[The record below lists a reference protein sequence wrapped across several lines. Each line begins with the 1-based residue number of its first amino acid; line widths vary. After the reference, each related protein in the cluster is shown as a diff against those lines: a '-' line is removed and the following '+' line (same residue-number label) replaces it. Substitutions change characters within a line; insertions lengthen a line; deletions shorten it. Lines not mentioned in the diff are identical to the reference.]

1 MKTLL
6 SISNFNMKKFII
18 KTSVFAIVILTLLI
32 SVNYWGD
39 AAKIFHTGYERKI
52 SEIIYSGKNA
62 ANISNYDERILQK
75 ELINKIKGKPDIL
88 IIGSSRTMLINSSY
102 FEDKKVIN
110 NSVSG
115 ASIEDLIAI
124 YQMYKIKKNLPKKII
139 LGIDPWLF
147 NENNGQTRWNSLKRE
162 YYSFFNKTIDKDILN
177 NKTQQLFSFSYFQS
191 SLRSLPAAILGKSNP
206 IASNKIY
213 NESNTKITD
222 GSLAYSEKY
231 RNASVT
237 DIDNKTKNY
246 IAGKI
251 YSFEKFD
258 IISTEIFKIFDAL
271 CKEIQVN
278 DIELSF
284 FLAPYHPLVY
294 AKIKEDY
301 KIVLEEEK
309 KISKYAVQNNI
320 KILGSFNPVKIE
332 IDNFGFY
339 DGMHSKEKT
348 IQKILKVRTHN
359 NVYKSLG
366 DW

>member
-1 MKTLL
+1 MKIHLF
-6 SISNFNMKKFII
+6 ISNFNMKKFII

-39 AAKIFHTGYERKI
+39 AAKIFHTGYERNI
-52 SEIIYSGKNA
+52 ADIIYTNKNA
-62 ANISNYDERILQK
+62 TNISNYDERILQK
-75 ELINKIKGKPDIL
+75 ELINKIKSKPDIL
-88 IIGSSRTMLINSSY
+88 ILGSSRTMLINSSY

-115 ASIEDLIAI
+115 ASIEDLIAL
-124 YQMYKIKKNLPKKII
+124 YQMYKAKNILPKKII

-191 SLRSLPAAILGKSNP
+191 SLRSLPAVILGKSNP

-213 NESNTKITD
+213 NESNTKIKD

-237 DIDNKTKNY
+237 DVDNKAKKY

-251 YSFEKFD
+251 YSIEKFD
-258 IISTEIFKIFDAL
+258 SISPKIFSEFDDL
-271 CKEIQVN
+271 CKEVLAN
-278 DIELSF
+278 DIELNF

-294 AKIKEDY
+294 PKIKEDY
-301 KIVLEEEK
+301 KIVLEGEN
-309 KISKYAVQNNI
+309 KIIKYAHQNNI
-320 KILGSFNPVKIE
+320 RIFGSYNPVKIE
-332 IDNFGFY
+332 VDNFGFY

-366 DW
+366 GW

>member
-1 MKTLL
+1 MKIHL

-18 KTSVFAIVILTLLI
+18 KTTVFAIVILTLLM

-39 AAKIFHTGYERKI
+39 AAKIFHSGYERNI
-52 SEIIYSGKNA
+52 ANIIYTGKNA
-62 ANISNYDERILQK
+62 TNISNYDERILQK
-75 ELINKIKGKPDIL
+75 ELINKIKSNPDIL
-88 IIGSSRTMLINSSY
+88 ILGSSRTMLINSSY
-102 FEDKKVIN
+102 FENKKVIN

-115 ASIEDLIAI
+115 ASIEDFIAI
-124 YQMYKIKKNLPKKII
+124 YQIYKTKNILPKKII

-147 NENNGQTRWNSLKRE
+147 NKNNGQTRWSSLKKE
-162 YYSFFNKTIDKDILN
+162 YYNFSNKRPDKDVGN

-191 SLRSLPAAILGKSNP
+191 SFRSLPAIILGKSNP
-206 IASNKIY
+206 IPSSEIY
-213 NESNTKITD
+213 NETNTKIID

-231 RNASVT
+231 RNVSIENV
-237 DIDNKTKNY
+237 DNGAKRY
-246 IAGKI
+246 ITGGI
-251 YSFEKFD
+251 YSIENFD
-258 IISTEIFKIFDAL
+258 QISPKIFNEFDDL
-271 CKEIQVN
+271 CKEIQAN
-278 DIELSF
+278 GIELSF
-284 FLAPYHPLVY
+284 FLAPYHPIVY

-301 KIVLEEEK
+301 KIVLKGEN
-309 KISKYAVQNNI
+309 KIIKYAHQNNI
-320 KILGSFNPVKIE
+320 RVFGSFNPVKIE